1 MQKKTVIIAV
11 CLLALAAV
19 VLTAGCVGSD
29 QTTAKDGDTVSV
41 YYTLIVDG
49 AEKESN
55 VGKEPISFTI
65 GDGHMIKGFNDG
77 IIGMK
82 VGETKTVKVSPENG
96 YGVYSKEH
104 TTTLQLADVKKERG
118 TVSVGDKFPVYSN
131 QMQWNAEVL
140 SIDEAKDTVTVA
152 VNHPFA
158 GKDLTFVIKLDSI
171 SAAQK

>member
-77 IIGMK
+77 IIIL
-82 VGETKTVKVSPENG
+82 P
-96 YGVYSKEH
+96 
-104 TTTLQLADVKKERG
+104 A
-118 TVSVGDKFPVYSN
+118 
-131 QMQWNAEVL
+131 
-140 SIDEAKDTVTVA
+140 
-152 VNHPFA
+152 
-158 GKDLTFVIKLDSI
+158 
-171 SAAQK
+171 